1 MFGSSRLR
9 ICYAPWEGVF
19 VGILKRAEAVTREEQ
34 VAVGG
39 EIAQMFAAVTYP
51 SEVRGSRLD
60 GNTFSGEIWFG
71 QMFWRR
77 AMVEFAE
84 GRVDSVKQVN
94 PHAGWTLSN
103 K

>member
-51 SEVRGSRLD
+51 SEVRGVAIGWEHIFRGNLVWADVLAAGD
-60 GNTFSGEIWFG
+60 G
-71 QMFWRR
+71 
-77 AMVEFAE
+77 
-84 GRVDSVKQVN
+84 
-94 PHAGWTLSN
+94 
-103 K
+103 